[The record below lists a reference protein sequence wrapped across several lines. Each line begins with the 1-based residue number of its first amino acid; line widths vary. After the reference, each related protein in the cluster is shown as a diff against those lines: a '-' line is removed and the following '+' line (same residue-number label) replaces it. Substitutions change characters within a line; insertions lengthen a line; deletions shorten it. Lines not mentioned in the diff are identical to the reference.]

1 MSELEAVRIG
11 LLKVKYVIFIAA
23 FFGFSSCENEEEI
36 ESDSIAQTE
45 IKTEKKKDMSEFW
58 DNRYSSEEYVY
69 GIEPN
74 NFFRESL
81 RTLEVGEILLPAE
94 GEGRNA
100 VYAALQGWNVKAFDI
115 SSEGKNKADK
125 LASDNSVSID
135 YKVAGFDEFIA
146 PKESF
151 DVIALIY
158 AHVPASD
165 RKAYYQKCVKWLKP
179 GGTLILEGFS
189 KKQLGLNSGGPKS
202 LEMLFSLEELT
213 EELEGLTI
221 EKGLETKIT
230 LSEGAH
236 HTGEGEVVRIIATKP
251 A

>member
-1 MSELEAVRIG
+1 MKNNLGRAD
-11 LLKVKYVIFIAA
+11 LMKYATIILS
-23 FFGFSSCENEEEI
+23 FFVLASCQDGN
-36 ESDSIAQTE
+36 
-45 IKTEKKKDMSEFW
+45 KTESVSNTDKETKIEKKNDMSDFW
-58 DNRYSSEEYVY
+58 DKRYVSEEYVY

-74 NFFRESL
+74 HFFKESVDA
-81 RTLEVGEILLPAE
+81 LEVGKLLLPAE

-100 VYAALQGWNVKAFDI
+100 VYAALQGWNVSAFDI
-115 SSEGKNKADK
+115 SSEGRGKAIK
-125 LASDNSVSID
+125 LAADNDVSID
-135 YKVAGFDEFIA
+135 YKVAGFGEFNA
-146 PKESF
+146 EQESF

-165 RKAYYQKCVKWLKP
+165 REAYYQKCVGWLKP

-189 KKQLGLNSGGPKS
+189 KKQLGLDSGGPKS

-213 EELEGLTI
+213 AELKGLTI

-236 HTGEGEVVRIIATKP
+236 HQGEGEVVRIIARKP
-251 A
+251 L